1 MESHGLESFYRA
13 SRHSNRLLVANLI
26 ISDSVIAYFHSDK
39 IACFHLPTKADA
51 NMKYFI
57 LNRER
62 GYVKRGVPVDIIDI
76 S

>member
-1 MESHGLESFYRA
+1 MESRGLESFYRA
-13 SRHSNRLLVANLI
+13 SRSLKLSTCSHFDHFGLGDSLL
-26 ISDSVIAYFHSDK
+26 HSDK

-62 GYVKRGVPVDIIDI
+62 GYVKRGISFEIIDKF
-76 S
+76 